1 MLVQSLNPSLFTR
14 QETANKLR
22 ISLTTLDKLISSQK
36 LSSILIG
43 RRRLISED
51 QLNTFI
57 NKGGNNE

>member
-1 MLVQSLNPSLFTR
+1 MGTVVQSNQSLITR
-14 QETANKLR
+14 KEAAERLR

-43 RRRLISED
+43 RRRLISDE

-57 NKGGNNE
+57 NGGNK